1 MSLTSLS
8 NLKVSVGF
16 FLSLHPYIP
25 NSSWVAMVWCLE
37 IQYEKYM
44 KLVCYTTVVESFP
57 SIISQLMQKGASQPS
72 SVGSGLSFLEATAGT
87 KWIHPALAWGFP
99 EGC

>member
-1 MSLTSLS
+1 
-8 NLKVSVGF
+8 
-16 FLSLHPYIP
+16 
-25 NSSWVAMVWCLE
+25 
-37 IQYEKYM
+37 M

-87 KWIHPALAWGFP
+87 KWIHPALA
-99 EGC
+99 